1 MPRPLKLRFAPSPT
15 GYLHV
20 GGARTAI
27 FNLLHAR
34 RHGGAMVLRI
44 EDTDVERS
52 RQHHAD
58 QIVAS
63 LGWLGVE
70 WDEGPHYQS
79 ERLDRYRERVG
90 ELVASG
96 RAYRCY
102 CTVEELEAERAAS
115 EAQGKQYRYSGTCR
129 TAPADR
135 DEGHIVRFRVPAG
148 SIRFRDHVRG
158 DVEFEGDLIDDFVL
172 LRSDGNPTYH
182 LSVVVDDI
190 DMGITLVARGEDHL
204 SNTPKHV
211 LLFEAFGADVP
222 EFAHVPLILG
232 SDKKR
237 LSKRT
242 GATSVEEFRA
252 MGVLPEALFNF
263 LLLLGWSPGGDREIL
278 SRAEAE
284 ALFDI
289 GDVNRSA
296 AVFDLEKLLWL
307 NHQYLQKLDAASVA
321 PLLVPFLETE
331 PGDPARLEAIVRML
345 QPRARTLREMAEQAA
360 PFFAADDAIDYEE
373 AAVRKHVKGDDL
385 ERRMRDLRAEL
396 SALEALDPAPA
407 EERLRKLAESTGLSA
422 AKYIHP
428 LRLALT
434 GRGASPPIFDV
445 AAALG
450 KERVLARLDRFIA
463 KIPELASSRAAE

>member
-1 MPRPLKLRFAPSPT
+1 MAPLKLRFAPSPT

-34 RHGGAMVLRI
+34 RHGGVMVLRI

-52 RQHHAD
+52 RQHHAE
-58 QIVAS
+58 QIVES
-63 LGWLGVE
+63 LAWLGVE
-70 WDEGPHYQS
+70 WDEGPAYQS
-79 ERLDRYRERVG
+79 DRLARYRERAL
-90 ELVASG
+90 ELVERGA
-96 RAYRCY
+96 AYRCF
-102 CTVEELEAERAAS
+102 CTVEELEGERADA
-115 EAQGKQYRYSGTCR
+115 EAKSQQYRYSGRCR
-129 TAPADR
+129 PGVPEGR
-135 DEGHIVRFRVPAG
+135 DPSHPHVIRFRVEPGA
-148 SIRFRDHVRG
+148 IRFKDLIRG
-158 DVEFEGDLIDDFVL
+158 DVEFDGDLIDDFVL

-211 LLFEAFGADVP
+211 LLFKAFGSPVP
-222 EFAHVPLILG
+222 EFAHVSLILG
-232 SDKKR
+232 PDKKR

-242 GATSVEEFRA
+242 GATSVEEYRT

-263 LLLLGWSPGGDREIL
+263 LLLLGWSPGGDREVL
-278 SRAEAE
+278 SRDEAE
-284 ALFDI
+284 KEFDLSA
-289 GDVNRSA
+289 VHRSA

-307 NHQYLQKLDAASVA
+307 NHQYIQQRRPEDLA
-321 PLLVPFLETE
+321 PLLKAFLETQAE
-331 PGDPARLEAIVRML
+331 SADLTPIIAML

-360 PFFAADDAIDYEE
+360 PFFTADEAIQYDEE
-373 AAVRKHVKGDDL
+373 TAKKHIKGADVA
-385 ERRMRDLRAEL
+385 ERL
-396 SALEALDPAPA
+396 SALKGAWSSLEPFDVATTEAA
-407 EERLRKLAESTGLSA
+407 LRALAESSGISA

-445 AAALG
+445 AVALG
-450 KERVLARLDRFIA
+450 KERVLARIDRLTA
-463 KIPELASSRAAE
+463 EIPAMLA